1 MSGFGAGTR
10 AAGGQGKSRR
20 EVQTCEGEL
29 RKEVEGLVAETKVLV
44 LLDGEE
50 GTENGGVEEKFRS
63 FVQRMCM
70 FEYV

>member
-1 MSGFGAGTR
+1 M
-10 AAGGQGKSRR
+10 
-20 EVQTCEGEL
+20 
-29 RKEVEGLVAETKVLV
+29 EGLVAETKVLV